1 MEEKENNINS
11 ENDENKVEEEE
22 KSNYD
27 FLLKELSEYGY
38 SEDNLLSQSELNLF
52 LERKSPK
59 NKYDFISFS
68 DNK

>member
-27 FLLKELSEYGY
+27 FLLKE
-38 SEDNLLSQSELNLF
+38 
-52 LERKSPK
+52 
-59 NKYDFISFS
+59 
-68 DNK
+68 

>member
-38 SEDNLLSQSELNLF
+38 SEDNLLSQTNF
-52 LERKSPK
+52 Q
-59 NKYDFISFS
+59 
-68 DNK
+68 